1 METQDTKKIK
11 ATSFDIDDFDMEH
24 LTQLLKDRHLHEAR
38 ELLSECNEV
47 DLAEILSE
55 LDDEELPIAF
65 RILPK
70 ELAADAFSYLEPETQ
85 ETLIHAFSDKELNF
99 IVANLFLDDT
109 VDMIEEMPAN
119 VVKRILMI
127 TDPVTRREI
136 NELLKYPEDSA
147 GSIMT
152 TEYVRLQEEMT
163 VQEAFDRIRKVGV
176 DKETIYTCYV
186 TNAKRELLGVVTIK
200 DLLLSAYETEIRDI
214 METNVIYVNTMEDQE
229 KVAHDFDRYNFLS
242 IPVVDK
248 EHRLVGIITFDDV
261 IDVLQE
267 ENTEDI
273 ERMAAIIPTDK
284 PYMKT
289 SAFETFKKRI
299 PWLLLLMI
307 SATFT
312 GAIIAHYEEALG
324 AYVVLTAYIPML
336 MDTGG
341 NAGSQASVSIIR
353 GLSLEEIEFS
363 DIFRIQG
370 KEFLVSLLCG
380 ATLAVANFIKLV
392 CFDGVTVTIALVVC
406 LTLIC
411 TVIVA
416 KFVGCSLPI
425 LAKKVGFDPAVM
437 ASPFITTIVDALSL
451 LIYFQFASHIL
462 HLQA

>member
-1 METQDTKKIK
+1 MENLT
-11 ATSFDIDDFDMEH
+11 IDE
-24 LTQLLKDRHLHEAR
+24 
-38 ELLSECNEV
+38 LSEMLKNRQLHAIRERLVEMNEV
-47 DLAEILSE
+47 DLAELLSS
-55 LDDEELPIAF
+55 LDEEQQSIAF

-70 ELAADAFSYLEPETQ
+70 ELAADTFSYLESETQ
-85 ETLIHAFSDKELNF
+85 QNLIHALSDKELNY
-99 IVANLFLDDT
+99 IIENLFLDDT

-119 VVKRILMI
+119 VVKRILSN

-152 TEYVRLQEEMT
+152 TEYVRLQEGMT
-163 VQEAFDRIRKVGV
+163 VKEAFDRIRKVGV

-200 DLLLSAYETEIRDI
+200 DLLLSEYETKIRDI
-214 METNVIYVNTMEDQE
+214 METNVIFVTTTEDQE
-229 KVAHDFDRYNFLS
+229 KVAHSFDRYNFLS
-242 IPVVDK
+242 LPVVDN

-289 SAFETFKKRI
+289 TAFETYKKRI

-353 GLSLEEIEFS
+353 GLSLEEIEFK

-370 KEFLVSLLCG
+370 KEFFVSLLCG
-380 ATLAVANFIKLV
+380 GTLAVANFIKLLV
-392 CFDGVTVTIALVVC
+392 FDKVSFIIAAVVC
-406 LTLIC
+406 ATLLC

-437 ASPFITTIVDALSL
+437 ASPFITTIVDAISL

-462 HLQA
+462 GI

>member
-1 METQDTKKIK
+1 MDNNTENKLEVEALQEML
-11 ATSFDIDDFDMEH
+11 SE
-24 LTQLLKDRHLHEAR
+24 RRLHEAR
-38 ELLSECNEV
+38 ERLSQLNEV
-47 DLAEILSE
+47 DLAELLSE
-55 LDDEELPIAF
+55 LSEEQLSIAF

-70 ELAADAFSYLEPETQ
+70 ELAADTFSYLESETQ
-85 ETLIHAFSDKELNF
+85 QELIQALSDKELNF
-99 IVANLFLDDT
+99 LIENLFLDDT

-119 VVKRILMI
+119 VVKRILSN

-152 TEYVRLQEEMT
+152 TEYVRLQEAMT
-163 VQEAFDRIRKVGV
+163 VQQAFDRIRKVGV

-186 TNAKRELLGVVTIK
+186 TNAKRELMGVVTIK
-200 DLLLSAYETEIRDI
+200 DLLLNDYETLIGDI
-214 METNVIYVNTMEDQE
+214 METNLIYATTTEDQE
-229 KVAHDFDRYNFLS
+229 KVAHSFDRYDLLA
-242 IPVVDK
+242 IPVVDTD
-248 EHRLVGIITFDDV
+248 HRLVGIITFDDV

-284 PYMKT
+284 PYIKT
-289 SAFETFKKRI
+289 SAFETYKKRI
-299 PWLLLLMI
+299 PWLLLLMV

-312 GAIIAHYEEALG
+312 GSIIAHYEQALG

-353 GLSLEEIEFS
+353 GISLEEIEFK

-370 KEFLVSLLCG
+370 KEFFVSLLCG
-380 ATLAVANFIKLV
+380 VTLAIANFIKLLV
-392 CFDGVTVTIALVVC
+392 FDGVTVTIALVVC
-406 LTLIC
+406 LTLVC

-425 LAKKVGFDPAVM
+425 LAKRVGFDPAVM

-462 HLQA
+462 GI

>member
-1 METQDTKKIK
+1 MDNQEVKKVETTG
-11 ATSFDIDDFDMEH
+11 FDIDEFDMEH
-24 LTQLLKDRHLHEAR
+24 LSQLLKDRKLHEAR
-38 ELLSECNEV
+38 ELLSALNEV
-47 DLAEILSE
+47 DLAEILGE
-55 LDDEELPIAF
+55 LDEEELSIAF

-85 ETLIHAFSDKELNF
+85 EALIRAFSDKELGF
-99 IVANLFLDDT
+99 IIENLFLDDT
-109 VDMIEEMPAN
+109 VDMIEEMPAS
-119 VVKRILMI
+119 VVQRILRN

-163 VQEAFDRIRKVGV
+163 VREAFDRIRKVGV

-200 DLLLSAYETEIRDI
+200 DLLLAEYETRIRDI
-214 METNVIYVNTMEDQE
+214 METNIIYVTTTEDQE
-229 KVAHDFDRYNFLS
+229 KVAHSFDRYNFLS
-242 IPVVDK
+242 LPVVDN
-248 EHRLVGIITFDDV
+248 EQRLVGIITFDDV

-289 SAFETFKKRI
+289 TAFETFKKRI

-312 GAIIAHYEEALG
+312 GAIITHYEQALG

-370 KEFLVSLLCG
+370 KEFFVSLMCG
-380 ATLAVANFIKLV
+380 ATLAVANFGKLIF
-392 CFDGVTVTIALVVC
+392 FDKVEIVVAAVVC
-406 LTLIC
+406 LTLVC

-425 LAKKVGFDPAVM
+425 LAKKIGFDPAVM

-462 HLQA
+462 GI